1 MANPIYMT
9 IGNILKDIRRKLS
22 RHSQI
27 LIGYIP
33 CTPFQGITNKAAR
46 CRTQANLFHMCM
58 EKVLAPIAPLGET
71 GIAMMSADRVW
82 RRCHPIFSIFV
93 GDYPEQAL
101 VTCTYNSHCAKCK
114 VAHDQLG
121 AYCTKNFRPTFIVTQ
136 LTYTVSFSR

>member
-1 MANPIYMT
+1 MLFWSKLAYPIYMT
-9 IGNILKDIRRKLS
+9 IGNIAKHICCKPS
-22 RHSQI
+22 RHAQI

-46 CRTQANLFHMCM
+46 CCTQANLFHTCM

-71 GIAMMSADRVW
+71 GIAMMSVDRVW
-82 RRCHPIFSIFV
+82 CCCHPIFSIFV

-101 VTCTYNSHCAKCK
+101 VTCTYNGHCAKCK

-121 AYCTKNFRPTFIVTQ
+121 AYQEFPTRVHSDAIVQ
-136 LTYTVSFSR
+136 P